1 MFNLIKG
8 LLIISCCFGD
18 MMSKLDGQYSLPLIC
33 AGLCIFLKIFRLKP
47 GKAVVTSQLPMGSGL
62 GSSAS
67 FCVALSS
74 ALIALSE
81 EYLLKAKEK
90 KNGSSFEKI
99 DLELVTKWAFE
110 GERIIH
116 GKPSGID
123 NTVITFG
130 TDLLNLISP

>member
-1 MFNLIKG
+1 MHCG
-8 LLIISCCFGD
+8 LEISRF
-18 MMSKLDGQYSLPLIC
+18 
-33 AGLCIFLKIFRLKP
+33 KP

-81 EYLLKAKEK
+81 EHFLKSKEK
-90 KNGSSFEKI
+90 KNGSSFEKT
-99 DLELVTKWAFE
+99 DLELVSMWAFE

-123 NTVITFG
+123 NTVSTFG
-130 TDLLNLISP
+130 TALLCLISP